1 VVAGFSAAVVQDAV
15 KQTLIQYLS
24 PLPQA
29 GSGLPDDQ
37 MALLTTPQAVTAQ
50 RGWPLRKAVVA
61 QELLA
66 VATRVPGVLYVNA
79 IQLARDTDPAALQV
93 SLSGLELP
101 RLAGISVVTGDP
113 LDLNQLR
120 GATPT
125 PTAIP
130 QLPIP
135 IIPEE
140 CR

>member
-1 VVAGFSAAVVQDAV
+1 
-15 KQTLIQYLS
+15 
-24 PLPQA
+24 
-29 GSGLPDDQ
+29 
-37 MALLTTPQAVTAQ
+37 M
-50 RGWPLRKAVVA
+50 RKAVVA

-93 SLSGLELP
+93 PLSGLELP
-101 RLAGISVVTGDP
+101 RLAGISVITGDP
-113 LDLNQLR
+113 LALDQLR

-125 PTAIP
+125 APTGP
-130 QLPIP
+130 QMPIP